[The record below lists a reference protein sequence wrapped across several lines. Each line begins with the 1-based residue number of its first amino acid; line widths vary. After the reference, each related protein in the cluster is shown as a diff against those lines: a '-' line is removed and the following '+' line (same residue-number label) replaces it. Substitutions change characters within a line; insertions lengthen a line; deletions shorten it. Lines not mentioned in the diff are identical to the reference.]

1 MHDREAGL
9 QAFNSIFMTFLVLLL
24 IRKYLAAVQ
33 TRTMLAKTTLGK
45 RRMRRMTRLT
55 MITDKVF
62 LFGTFCNQNNPFF
75 HGFRISF
82 LLGDTK
88 FH

>member
-9 QAFNSIFMTFLVLLL
+9 HAFNSIFTTFLELLL
-24 IRKYLAAVQ
+24 IRKYLVAVQ
-33 TRTMLAKTTLGK
+33 TRTMLVKMTLGK
-45 RRMRRMTRLT
+45 RGMKRMTRLT
-55 MITDKVF
+55 VITDKVF
-62 LFGTFCNQNNPFF
+62 LFGSFCNQNNPFF